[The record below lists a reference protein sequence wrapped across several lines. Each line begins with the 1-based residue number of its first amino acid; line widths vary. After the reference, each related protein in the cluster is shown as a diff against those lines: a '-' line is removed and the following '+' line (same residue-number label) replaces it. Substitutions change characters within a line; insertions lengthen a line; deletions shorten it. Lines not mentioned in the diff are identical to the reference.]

1 MLLMWQQKVFVNV
14 ATNYSSVYEFWSD
27 PSFVSNFLRNR
38 TGENEKHFK
47 LREYLESLPTWA
59 T

>member
-14 ATNYSSVYEFWSD
+14 AINYSTVYEFWSHSD
-27 PSFVSNFLRNR
+27 FVSNFLWNR
-38 TGENEKHFK
+38 TGENKKHFI
-47 LREYLESLPTWA
+47 LRKCHESLPTWA